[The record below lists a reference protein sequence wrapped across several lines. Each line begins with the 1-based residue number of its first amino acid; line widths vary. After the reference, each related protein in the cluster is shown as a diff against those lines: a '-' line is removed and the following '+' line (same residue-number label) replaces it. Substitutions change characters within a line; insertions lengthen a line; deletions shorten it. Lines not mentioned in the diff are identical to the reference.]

1 MPTQLKWYVRRG
13 DQRRGPFNEYQLK
26 VLAESGRLRT
36 SDLVSH
42 VTTSDE
48 YQAGTI
54 PWIFGTSTEIITSE
68 PVGAKDTQ
76 AIAANER
83 AGLASLA
90 FIAMILIPFL
100 IPTGTTPLS
109 RTYWVPTVWL
119 LLGTSI
125 VATTLLLI
133 LMVRPHSTDRE
144 GTYLVFC
151 FTAFL
156 GFLFLLAFQQIAD
169 NIDQYCEKQK
179 VVVHWSVMLLRGV
192 AIAYRHADPQSHQHW
207 FVVTF
212 AAMFC
217 SVALCEETV
226 KAFPAL
232 LLTLSLKD
240 EISPQAVA
248 FLGAMSG
255 LGFGVAEGFL
265 YSSDLYMPL
274 GGPFSMYVIRFM
286 SCAPLHA
293 AWAGFS
299 SVMIFHHREVICAS
313 YRNRKVKTED
323 NSGGWAAFWYAS
335 FLPLIPSM
343 LLHSL
348 YNSWLAC
355 NWYWL
360 AVLTVL
366 VSVVLFA
373 LAIPDPASDAGKVRD
388 DVATTPL

>member
-1 MPTQLKWYVRRG
+1 MPTQLEWYVRR
-13 DQRRGPFNEYQLK
+13 DDRRRGPFTESQIK
-26 VLAESGRLRT
+26 ELAESGRLRP
-36 SDLVSH
+36 SDLVTH

-48 YQAGTI
+48 YQASTI
-54 PWIFGTSTEIITSE
+54 PWIFGKPTEIMTTEASAATNVQEHAVSE
-68 PVGAKDTQ
+68 RTGT
-76 AIAANER
+76 
-83 AGLASLA
+83 ASLA
-90 FIAMILIPFL
+90 FVAMTLIPFL
-100 IPTGTTPLS
+100 IPMGMTPLS
-109 RTYWVPTVWL
+109 RSYWVPTVWFL
-119 LLGTSI
+119 MGASI
-125 VATTLLLI
+125 VLTTLLMILI
-133 LMVRPHSTDRE
+133 IRPHSMDRE
-144 GTYLVFC
+144 GTYLCFC
-151 FTAFL
+151 FTAFF
-156 GFLFLLAFQQIAD
+156 GFLFLLAFQQIAE

-179 VVVHWSVMLLRGV
+179 VVVHWSLMLLRGI
-192 AIAYRHADPQSHQHW
+192 AIAYRHTDPQSHQHW

-226 KAFPAL
+226 KAFPVFV
-232 LLTLSLKD
+232 LTLSSKN

-274 GGPFSMYVIRFM
+274 GGPFSTYVIRFM

-299 SVMIFHHREVICAS
+299 SFMIFQHREAIRSAF
-313 YRNRKVKTED
+313 RNRKVKTQD

-355 NWYWL
+355 DWYWL

-366 VSVVLFA
+366 VSVALFVVA
-373 LAIPDPASDAGKVRD
+373 VADPISNSNEQTKDIPVQKA
-388 DVATTPL
+388 